1 LLFCVLIAPRINL
14 KYNEVNRKVEQQSR
28 DKIDDIHDL
37 LFSSGSRSRQIR
49 NSIINNNNNINNKI
63 TINSGINANLDEDE
77 MKISTVNYND
87 SVIDGGNDDHFYN
100 YHGRGNDSDIPQTP
114 TIHRRENVHV
124 HINDNDDH
132 DDNDNDD
139 DDDYKDPTYNHSIN
153 IVQMIYAFFD
163 VNKQ

>member
-1 LLFCVLIAPRINL
+1 MLFCVLIAPRINL

-28 DKIDDIHDL
+28 DKIDDIHEL
-37 LFSSGSRSRQIR
+37 PFSSGSRSRQIR
-49 NSIINNNNNINNKI
+49 NSINNNNNNI
-63 TINSGINANLDEDE
+63 TINNGINANLDEDE
-77 MKISTVNYND
+77 MKSSTVNYND
-87 SVIDGGNDDHFYN
+87 YVIDGGNDDHFCN
-100 YHGRGNDSDIPQTP
+100 YHGRGNDSTIPQTP

-124 HINDNDDH
+124 HVNDNDDH
-132 DDNDNDD
+132 DN

>member
-1 LLFCVLIAPRINL
+1 LFCVLIAPRINL

-49 NSIINNNNNINNKI
+49 NSINNNNNNKI
-63 TINSGINANLDEDE
+63 TINNGINANLDEDE

-132 DDNDNDD
+132 DDND

>member
-1 LLFCVLIAPRINL
+1 VLHTLFLLFCVLIAPRIDL
-14 KYNEVNRKVEQQSR
+14 KYNEVNRKIEQQSR
-28 DKIDDIHDL
+28 DKIDDIHEL

-49 NSIINNNNNINNKI
+49 NSINNNNNNI
-63 TINSGINANLDEDE
+63 TINNGMNAANLDEDE

-87 SVIDGGNDDHFYN
+87 SMIDGGNDDHFYN

-114 TIHRRENVHV
+114 TIHRRGNVHV
-124 HINDNDDH
+124 HVNDDH
-132 DDNDNDD
+132 DH
-139 DDDYKDPTYNHSIN
+139 DDYDKDPTYDHSIN